1 MKEGAMTLKHAL
13 IGTLTAGGLFFLL
26 NACNQPTP
34 TVTACPAIIETQT
47 ADQAKN
53 LPNAYLPSSCTIKLS
68 GPSKFVTIKAVSFVH
83 PFSTISTNWPGGPV
97 SARNNDYSATFTTA
111 GTYTYAC
118 AQHPEMTGTITVEN

>member
-1 MKEGAMTLKHAL
+1 MTLKHIL
-13 IGTLTAGGLFFLL
+13 IGTLTVSGSFFLL

-34 TVTACPAIIETQT
+34 NVTACPAIIETQT

-53 LPNAYLPSSCTIKLS
+53 LVNAYLPSSCTIKLNKS
-68 GPSKFVTIKAVSFVH
+68 VTIKAVSFVH

-97 SARNNDYSATFTTA
+97 SARNNDYSATFTA
-111 GTYTYAC
+111 PGTYTYAC